1 MEKLKSWAKENMV
14 VLIFVSIILIG
25 LYLLFRRNK
34 QLKKDKQKEMEEN
47 AKNLISGGTSNQN
60 NQSSQVPQTETKVEA
75 KVETKPKVDI
85 MNNPNIPPINQEL
98 SPEAIM
104 QNEMDVMA
112 RKVYQC
118 RTKGMTGDCRNLE
131 LLFMSKGYRVRVSPQ
146 NCPSLPPDA
155 YCPPLISAEKA

>member
-1 MEKLKSWAKENMV
+1 MV

-47 AKNLISGGTSNQN
+47 AKNLISGGTSSQN
-60 NQSSQVPQTETKVEA
+60 NQSNQAPQTET